1 MSALAL
7 RIIACVSMLL
17 DHIGY
22 CFGGRYPCLEPL
34 RWIGRIAFPL
44 YVFLIVNGFRHTSN
58 RPRYALRLA
67 IFAVISQ
74 VPFALLFHHR
84 ELLHAIDVIRKQPL
98 ALITRPPAQTLGT
111 LNVFVTLLIALLTVW
126 ATDEMRKHR
135 VTKYLCFLPT
145 LAVYAVYY
153 FGLLKSDYG
162 AKGIL
167 LAMTFYLIDL
177 RRFSTPGK
185 KIAALFLTAVGMVF
199 SIFHNYFLHYPISSA
214 IYLLQHLR
222 GKVYTIAPLTAPT
235 KWQLTQLFALL
246 ALVYIFFYNGKKGR
260 FPASRCGAKAVQL
273 GFYLFYP
280 VHILVLYGLKL
291 LLR

>member
-22 CFGGRYPCLEPL
+22 CFGRRYPFLEPL

-67 IFAVISQ
+67 VFAVISQ
-74 VPFALLFHHR
+74 VPFALLFHP
-84 ELLHAIDVIRKQPL
+84 K
-98 ALITRPPAQTLGT
+98 TMLGT
-111 LNVFVTLLIALLTVW
+111 LNVFVTLLLALLTVW
-126 ATDEMRKHR
+126 ATDEMRKNR
-135 VTKYLCFLPT
+135 FTKYLCFLPT
-145 LAVYAVYY
+145 LAVYAVFF
-153 FGLLKSDYG
+153 FGLIRSDYG
-162 AKGIL
+162 MKGIL

-199 SIFHNYFLHYPISSA
+199 SIFHNYFLHYPISA
-214 IYLLQHLR
+214 ALYVLQHLR

-246 ALVYIFFYNGKKGR
+246 ALVYIYFYNGKKGR
-260 FPASRCGAKAVQL
+260 LPASRCGAKAVQL

-280 VHILVLYGLKL
+280 LHILALYGLKQL
-291 LLR
+291 FL

>member
-22 CFGGRYPCLEPL
+22 CFGSRYPFLAPL

-44 YVFLIVNGFRHTSN
+44 YVFLIVNGFRHTSS
-58 RPRYALRLA
+58 RPRYAFRLA

-74 VPFALLFHHR
+74 IPFALLFHPK
-84 ELLHAIDVIRKQPL
+84 AM
-98 ALITRPPAQTLGT
+98 LGT

-126 ATDEMRKHR
+126 ATDEMRGHR
-135 VTKYLCFLPT
+135 ITKYLCFLPT

-153 FGLLKSDYG
+153 FGLIRSDYG
-162 AKGIL
+162 VKGAL

-177 RRFSTPGK
+177 RRFPTTGK
-185 KIAALFLTAVGMVF
+185 KIAALCLTAAGMIF
-199 SIFHNYFLHYPISSA
+199 SIYHETILHYPIA
-214 IYLLQHLR
+214 AGYYVIQHLR
-222 GKVYTIAPLTAPT
+222 GKAYTIAPLAELT
-235 KWQLTQLFALL
+235 KRQMTWQMTQLFALF
-246 ALVYIFFYNGKKGR
+246 ALVPIFLYNGKKGSL
-260 FPASRCGAKAVQL
+260 PASRGGAKTVQL

-280 VHILVLYGLKL
+280 LHILALYGLKQL
-291 LLR
+291 IL